1 MTDAELLEEER
12 KKKEAAAT
20 TMATPDSIAGLSIN
34 GTPLTPEA
42 ITNPQ
47 LQFPSAQTAQEVQPQ
62 APVMDMSQENPDFG
76 AMLRS
81 SGIPDSNVVAQVPGI
96 ENVRNPGVFDPENIE
111 PARPIMSAGTVERA
125 TPFELAGEKLAG
137 AVEGLRGDEIPSINA
152 SARGVTRRD
161 VSAPDQV
168 VPAGRFGGQSD
179 ARLSDVGLS
188 PVQGRGRI
196 TPSSGATQAATE
208 ASASQA
214 TPSVTP
220 TIETP
225 SGDAQGQ
232 VGAVQSPFLQSPD
245 TPSGLGG
252 PLLRGFNMVNDAS
265 RPPSAPM
272 GQEAT
277 RAALGGRT
285 LNEYL
290 TAPAGTEG
298 VSGLRTDPQGRMIPS
313 GFETRADAFPDYEDQ
328 AAAREAR
335 LAARPDF
342 GDAVSDRERRAARG
356 EGISMADRTAMAKAN
371 ARGASP
377 SEIARGNKIAD
388 ELGVDLRTG
397 QSLQPAGGLTFEQQL
412 ALRKEQRAGREE
424 VRSVAEQEREWEQT
438 QGEARQERM
447 DEMNTEIGALTSI
460 IGQAENI
467 SGVATEAVRQ
477 VGAGTTGFFS
487 PIKWIGGTTAADLA
501 GNLETI
507 KSDAFVANITEMR
520 QNSPTGGAVGNV
532 SDKDLEM
539 LQSLQTSFR
548 QNLKPTTLK
557 KNLKKYKEIRDKVAG
572 DAKAGFIRKY
582 GAKNFNTYFGDKQQ
596 GGTQV
601 SPIPNDRESNTQI
614 DLGLQQ
620 YFN

>member
-12 KKKEAAAT
+12 KKKEAAA
-20 TMATPDSIAGLSIN
+20 MG
-34 GTPLTPEA
+34 
-42 ITNPQ
+42 
-47 LQFPSAQTAQEVQPQ
+47 EVQPQ
-62 APVMDMSQENPDFG
+62 KPITFRDYSVPELPRASGLSVFT
-76 AMLRS
+76 S
-81 SGIPDSNVVAQVPGI
+81 SGEVK
-96 ENVRNPGVFDPENIE
+96 PGVDVSAITSAPETLPKPSEVNTALNQE
-111 PARPIMSAGTVERA
+111 VQVGSSSV
-125 TPFELAGEKLAG
+125 
-137 AVEGLRGDEIPSINA
+137 DEIPSINA

-196 TPSSGATQAATE
+196 TPSSVAAQAATE
-208 ASASQA
+208 ASASEV

-220 TIETP
+220 TIESP

-232 VGAVQSPFLQSPD
+232 AGAAIPQGEAGSPQAFFANIRNQRELTPEEIARGEAKAAEMGTTFDPNVGF
-245 TPSGLGG
+245 
-252 PLLRGFNMVNDAS
+252 S
-265 RPPSAPM
+265 RKAFEDF
-272 GQEAT
+272 Q
-277 RAALGGRT
+277 AAQAGA
-285 LNEYL
+285 
-290 TAPAGTEG
+290 TAPAGGLTTVGGAPLSEFLGGQAMPERGFTQPERPMAGRG
-298 VSGLRTDPQGRMIPS
+298 VTLTPKQMDELSA
-313 GFETRADAFPDYEDQ
+313 E
-328 AAAREAR
+328 REAR
-335 LAARPDF
+335 LEARRP
-342 GDAVSDRERRAARG
+342 GDQSVSDRDRRAAGG
-356 EGISMADRTAMAKAN
+356 EGISVADRTDMAKAN

-397 QSLQPAGGLTFEQQL
+397 QPLQPAGGLTFEQQL

-467 SGVATEAVRQ
+467 SGVATEAGRQ

-557 KNLKKYKEIRDKVAG
+557 KNLKKYKEIRDKVAR

-614 DLGLQQ
+614 DPVLQQ

>member
-137 AVEGLRGDEIPSINA
+137 AVEGLRGAVGTESVSIEDYRA
-152 SARGVTRRD
+152 KQA
-161 VSAPDQV
+161 A
-168 VPAGRFGGQSD
+168 
-179 ARLSDVGLS
+179 
-188 PVQGRGRI
+188 
-196 TPSSGATQAATE
+196 QAATE

-232 VGAVQSPFLQSPD
+232 VELPEPRGTFSTSPVSIDPSVTAPISAEEFAKLPVPEGTPAPVTIEGTNGIGYQKAPEGMVKAMAPDGRMVFASPEQANKMNQAYAAELSANTQAQKDFLASDAAKEMSNRQIRAVQNSTYS
-245 TPSGLGG
+245 
-252 PLLRGFNMVNDAS
+252 
-265 RPPSAPM
+265 
-272 GQEAT
+272 QE
-277 RAALGGRT
+277 
-285 LNEYL
+285 
-290 TAPAGTEG
+290 
-298 VSGLRTDPQGRMIPS
+298 SK
-313 GFETRADAFPDYEDQ
+313 
-328 AAAREAR
+328 AREAR

-447 DEMNTEIGALTSI
+447 DEMNTEIGSLTSI

-467 SGVATEAVRQ
+467 SGVATEAGRQ

-557 KNLKKYKEIRDKVAG
+557 KNLKKYREIRDKVAR

-614 DLGLQQ
+614 DPVLQQ

>member
-12 KKKEAAAT
+12 KKKEAAA
-20 TMATPDSIAGLSIN
+20 MG
-34 GTPLTPEA
+34 
-42 ITNPQ
+42 
-47 LQFPSAQTAQEVQPQ
+47 EVQPQ
-62 APVMDMSQENPDFG
+62 APITFRDYNVPESPRGSGLSVFT
-76 AMLRS
+76 RS
-81 SGIPDSNVVAQVPGI
+81 GEVK
-96 ENVRNPGVFDPENIE
+96 PGV
-111 PARPIMSAGTVERA
+111 
-125 TPFELAGEKLAG
+125 
-137 AVEGLRGDEIPSINA
+137 
-152 SARGVTRRD
+152 D
-161 VSAPDQV
+161 VSAITSAPETLPEPSEVNTALNQEVQV
-168 VPAGRFGGQSD
+168 DSVNKPGLVDFFFGAPTPKQAQKILETQPTSPSQRKNLQ
-179 ARLSDVGLS
+179 AIVGGEES
-188 PVQGRGRI
+188 
-196 TPSSGATQAATE
+196 PSSVSKGFDYLFGRPDVPGDPNILGSSAQAAAE
-208 ASASQA
+208 ASASDA

-220 TIETP
+220 TIESP
-225 SGDAQGQ
+225 SEDAQGQ
-232 VGAVQSPFLQSPD
+232 AGAVQSPFLQSPD

-265 RPPSAPM
+265 RLPNAPM

-277 RAALGGRT
+277 QAALGGRT

-290 TAPAGTEG
+290 NAPAGTES

-313 GFETRADAFPDYEDQ
+313 GFETRAEAFPDYEDQ

-342 GDAVSDRERRAARG
+342 GDAVSDRDRRAARG
-356 EGISMADRTAMAKAN
+356 EGISVADRTAMAKAN
-371 ARGASP
+371 ASGASP

-388 ELGVDLRTG
+388 ELGVDLETG
-397 QSLQPAGGLTFEQQL
+397 QPLQPAGGLTFEQQL
-412 ALRKEQRAGREE
+412 ALRKEQRAEREE

-438 QGEARQERM
+438 QGEARQKRV

-467 SGVATEAVRQ
+467 SGVATEASRK

-557 KNLKKYKEIRDKVAG
+557 KNLKKYKDIRDKVAR

-582 GAKNFNTYFGDKQQ
+582 GTENFNTYFGNQQQ

-601 SPIPNDRESNTQI
+601 SSIPNDRDSNTQV
-614 DLGLQQ
+614 DPELQQ